1 MKSPSKNGHIAET
14 DLALYV
20 SGDLNLVRLLAVR
33 FHARSCDRCLAS
45 IEKYR
50 SDLALVKEIADEMP
64 DGVNWDRLSR
74 EMTANIHLGLAAG
87 ECVAPVSRMSRGWA
101 KRDRR
106 PMRVNWKLAA
116 ASGGAMA
123 LLTVAW
129 LLNMPAGTTSELGR
143 AMSAILHGKGSVVDT
158 KFAGMTEDRGPVVFA
173 TQQGIEVRENNNSM
187 GGSDDARPVAVTV
200 SLHGSASERHVNADT
215 GQMTITSVYV
225 Q

>member
-1 MKSPSKNGHIAET
+1 MKTQHIAET

-20 SGDLNLVRLLAVR
+20 SGDLSLLRQLAVR

-45 IEKYR
+45 IARYR
-50 SDLALVKEIADEMP
+50 ADLALVKEIANEMP
-64 DGVNWDRLSR
+64 EGVKWDRLSQ
-74 EMTANIHLGLAAG
+74 EMTANIHVGLAAG
-87 ECVAPVSRMSRGWA
+87 ECVAPVSRGWA
-101 KRDRR
+101 KRDRQ

-143 AMSAILHGKGSVVDT
+143 AMSAILHGRGSVITPQV
-158 KFAGMTEDRGPVVFA
+158 AGMIEDRGPVVFA
-173 TQQGIEVRENNNSM
+173 NQQGIEVRENNNTM

-200 SLHGSASERHVNADT
+200 SVQGSASARYVNADT